1 MWILAWNCR
10 GLACSSVVRALKGV
24 IRDSDPDCLF
34 LSETK
39 IEEHRVKRILNSLG
53 FSNIICVDPI
63 GQVGG
68 ISLSWKQGVIAD
80 LVCASVNMISV
91 IIFSDPPHKPWMLTG
106 IYGPPYNSQKPA
118 FWDSLEKVLSTFSG
132 PWIGLGDYNY
142 LLSNAD
148 KKGGVF
154 FASSSSSS
162 MRNRVD
168 ALGLIDMGF
177 IGNLYTWTNK
187 RPAKANVKER
197 LDRALANTDWRIFF
211 PNAKVKH
218 FPIIKSYHALILL
231 LTQGDLNSYPKPF
244 KFEAAWTRDSTSNKV
259 ISLAWNQPLLGS
271 LAFKLSTKLKEV
283 KKKLK
288 EWNQETFGNIHYKL
302 NQVKS

>member
-1 MWILAWNCR
+1 MDAHWY
-10 GLACSSVVRALKGV
+10 
-24 IRDSDPDCLF
+24 
-34 LSETK
+34 
-39 IEEHRVKRILNSLG
+39 
-53 FSNIICVDPI
+53 
-63 GQVGG
+63 
-68 ISLSWKQGVIAD
+68 
-80 LVCASVNMISV
+80 
-91 IIFSDPPHKPWMLTG
+91 

-132 PWIGLGDYNY
+132 PWIGLGDYNC
-142 LLSNAD
+142 LLSSVD
-148 KKGGVF
+148 KKGGLS

-177 IGNLYTWTNK
+177 IGNPYTWTNK

-197 LDRALANTDWRIFF
+197 LDRALANTNWRILF

-218 FPIIKSYHALILL
+218 FPIIKFDHAPILF

-244 KFEAAWTRDSTSNKV
+244 RFKAAWTRDSTSNKV
-259 ISLAWNQPLLGS
+259 IFLAWNQPLLGS
-271 LAFKLSTKLKEV
+271 PTFKLSTKLKEV

-288 EWNQETFGNIHYKL
+288 EWNKETFGNIHYKL
-302 NQVKS
+302 NQVKSQLSELQKLEPSKSNLAAEENLKAN